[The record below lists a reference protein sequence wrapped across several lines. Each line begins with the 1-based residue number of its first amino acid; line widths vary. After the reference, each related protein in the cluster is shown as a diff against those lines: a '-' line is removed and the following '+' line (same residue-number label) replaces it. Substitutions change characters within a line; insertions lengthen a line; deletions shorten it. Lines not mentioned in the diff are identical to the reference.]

1 MQQLDKKQALGFVN
15 FDSGVGSNN
24 EVEIRIPF
32 DKLKELSRGKY
43 VIIPEDNDGNYYLA
57 RITRGPF
64 FTPDAVSRDSAFA
77 RASIVQAGNIAFL
90 PDYHGIGYCE
100 LIGLFHYNSSHL
112 SGVQTRPHPKSPVF
126 NLPSDKI
133 QELLKLKGNMY
144 MGQLSGYEG
153 IRVYLEASDIK
164 TAKLVL
170 PRNVGIFGTVGSGKT
185 NSAQVLIEE
194 ASAAGWAVVV
204 LDVEGEYISMDKPN
218 SEIEINPGLKKK
230 FEQYKV
236 KPEGLKSFQ
245 VYHPANTES
254 KRNDS
259 LEFSIPFGSLTP
271 YELSAIM
278 GMNET
283 QADNFTTLW
292 DKQVADIAVK
302 STKPKNPKNQWK
314 AIDENK
320 FDEEPEYPDLTIQ
333 SLLDKLNEELKEQKG
348 SSKSSFLVVKRL
360 LNRLRRFGIFDSTD
374 DLIDTT
380 DLLKPGKV
388 SVLDLSNSYTVQV
401 NNIVIAYLLR
411 KIFDNKIHNP
421 ALPQTIIFIEEAHT
435 FISKENASKMEAL
448 LDRLREVTRRGRKRW
463 LGLCFISQQPS
474 HLPEEIFELCNT
486 KIIHQTTGNRN
497 LNALKISGGNVNEAI
512 WDDVPTL
519 GQGRSIIISPQF
531 QHPIM
536 TNMRICKTNREHTD

>member
-1 MQQLDKKQALGFVN
+1 MFQNIFL
-15 FDSGVGSNN
+15 SPIS
-24 EVEIRIPF
+24 IPI
-32 DKLKELSRGKY
+32 Y
-43 VIIPEDNDGNYYLA
+43 
-57 RITRGPF
+57 
-64 FTPDAVSRDSAFA
+64 TPNAVSRDSAFA
-77 RASIVQAGNIAFL
+77 RASIVQAGDIAFI
-90 PDYHGIGYCE
+90 PDYHGICYCE
-100 LIGLFHYNSSHL
+100 LIGLFHYDSSHL
-112 SGVQTRPHPKSPVF
+112 SGVQTRPYPKSPVY
-126 NLPSDKI
+126 NLPPEKI
-133 QELLKLKGNMY
+133 QDLLKLNGNMY
-144 MGQLSGYEG
+144 LGQLSGYEG
-153 IRVYLEASDIK
+153 IRVYLDANSK
-164 TAKLVL
+164 VVL

-185 NSAQVLIEE
+185 NSSQVLIEE
-194 ASAAGWAVVV
+194 ASAAGWAVIV

-218 SEIEINPGLKKK
+218 SEIEQNAGLKKK
-230 FEQYKV
+230 AAQYQITPK
-236 KPEGLKSFQ
+236 GLSKFQ
-245 VYHPANTES
+245 VCHAAGTES
-254 KRNDS
+254 KREDS
-259 LEFSIPFGSLTP
+259 LEFSIPFGSLSP

-283 QADNFTTLW
+283 QEDRFIDLW
-292 DKQVADIAVK
+292 DRQVASITSK

-314 AIDENK
+314 AIAENQ
-320 FDEEPEYPDLTIQ
+320 FQEEPEYPDLTIRAM
-333 SLLDKLNEELKEQKG
+333 LAGLEAEVREQKG
-348 SSKSSFLVVKRL
+348 SSKASWLVVKRL

-374 DLIDTT
+374 DLLDTS

-411 KIFDNKIHNP
+411 KVFDQKIKNP
-421 ALPQTIIFIEEAHT
+421 DLPPTIIFIEEAHT
-435 FISKENASKMEAL
+435 FVSKENASKMEAL

-486 KIIHQTTGNRN
+486 KVIHQTTGNRN

-512 WDDVPTL
+512 WDDVPVL

>member
-1 MQQLDKKQALGFVN
+1 MELDKKQALGFVN

-24 EVEIRIPF
+24 EVEIRVPF
-32 DKLKELSRGKY
+32 DRLKELSRGKY
-43 VIIPEDNDGNYYLA
+43 VIIPHDKSGNYYLA
-57 RITRGPF
+57 RLTRGPF

-77 RASIVQAGNIAFL
+77 RASIVQAGDIAFM

-144 MGQLSGYEG
+144 LGQLSGYEG
-153 IRVYLEASDIK
+153 IRVYLDANSK
-164 TAKLVL
+164 VVL
-170 PRNVGIFGTVGSGKT
+170 PRNIGIFGTVGSGKT
-185 NSAQVLIEE
+185 NSSQVLIEE
-194 ASAAGWAVVV
+194 AVAAGWAVIV

-218 SEIEINPGLKKK
+218 SEIEHNPGLKRKA
-230 FEQYKV
+230 EQYQIV
-236 KPEGLKSFQ
+236 PEGLKSFQ
-245 VYHPANTES
+245 VYNPAGTDS
-254 KRNDS
+254 RRKDS
-259 LEFSIPFGSLTP
+259 LEFSIPFGSLSP

-283 QADNFTTLW
+283 QEDRFIDLW
-292 DKQVADIAVK
+292 DKLVADITVK
-302 STKPKNPKNQWK
+302 ATPSKPPKNQWK

-320 FDEEPEYPDLTIQ
+320 FQEEPEYPDLTIL
-333 SLLDKLNEELKEQKG
+333 SLLDKLNDEITRQTG
-348 SSKSSFLVVKRL
+348 SSKASWLLVKRL
-360 LNRLRRFGIFDSTD
+360 LNRLKRFGIFDSTE
-374 DLIDTT
+374 DTL
-380 DLLKPGKV
+380 DVSDFLKAGKL

-411 KIFDNKIHNP
+411 KIFDRKIQNP
-421 ALPQTIIFIEEAHT
+421 DLPPTIIFIEEAHT
-435 FISKENASKMEAL
+435 FVSKENASKMEAL

-519 GQGRSIIISPQF
+519 GQGRSIIISPQY

>member
-1 MQQLDKKQALGFVN
+1 MLLDKKQALGFVN

-32 DKLKELSRGKY
+32 EKLKELSRGKY
-43 VIIPEDNDGNYYLA
+43 VIIPHDNDGYYYLA

-77 RASIVQAGNIAFL
+77 RASIVQAGDIAFI

-144 MGQLSGYEG
+144 VGHLSGYEG
-153 IRVYLEASDIK
+153 IRVYLDANSK
-164 TAKLVL
+164 VVL
-170 PRNVGIFGTVGSGKT
+170 PRNIGIFGTVGSGKT
-185 NSAQVLIEE
+185 NSSQVLIEE
-194 ASAAGWAVVV
+194 AAAAGWAVVV
-204 LDVEGEYISMDKPN
+204 VDVEGEYISMDKPN
-218 SEIEINPGLKKK
+218 SEILNNPGLKKK
-230 FEQYKV
+230 AEQYQITA
-236 KPEGLKSFQ
+236 EGLKSFQ
-245 VYHPANTES
+245 VYHPANTDS
-254 KRNDS
+254 KREDS
-259 LEFSIPFGSLTP
+259 LEFSIPFGSLSP

-278 GMNET
+278 GMNDT
-283 QADNFTTLW
+283 QTDNFTTLW
-292 DKQVADIAVK
+292 DKQVADIAVN

-314 AIDENK
+314 AIEENK
-320 FDEEPEYPDLTIQ
+320 FDEEPEYPTLTIK
-333 SLLDKLNEELKEQKG
+333 SLLDKLNEELKDQKG

-360 LNRLRRFGIFDSTD
+360 LGRLKRFGIFDSTD
-374 DLIDTT
+374 DLIETT

-411 KIFDNKIHNP
+411 KLFDQKIKNP
-421 ALPQTIIFIEEAHT
+421 DLPPTMIFIEEAHT
-435 FISKENASKMEAL
+435 FVSKENASKMEAL

>member
-1 MQQLDKKQALGFVN
+1 MELIKKDALGFVN

-43 VIIPEDNDGNYYLA
+43 VIIPHDSEEYYYLA

-77 RASIVQAGNIAFL
+77 RASIIQAGDIAFI

-100 LIGLFHYNSSHL
+100 LIGLFHYKSSHL
-112 SGVQTRPHPKSPVF
+112 SGVQTRPHPKSPVY
-126 NLPSDKI
+126 NLPPDKI

-144 MGQLSGYEG
+144 LGHLSGYEG
-153 IRVYLEASDIK
+153 IRVYLD
-164 TAKLVL
+164 AKSKVVL
-170 PRNVGIFGTVGSGKT
+170 PRNIGIFGTVGSGKT
-185 NSAQVLIEE
+185 NSSQVLIEE
-194 ASAAGWAVVV
+194 AAAAGWAVVV

-218 SEIEINPGLKKK
+218 SEILNNQGLKKK
-230 FEQYKV
+230 AEQYQIT
-236 KPEGLKSFQ
+236 PEGLKSFQ

-254 KRNDS
+254 KREDS
-259 LEFSIPFGSLTP
+259 LEFSIPFGSLSP

-278 GMNET
+278 GMNDT

-292 DKQVADIAVK
+292 DKQVADIAVI
-302 STKPKNPKNQWK
+302 SSKPKNPKNQWK
-314 AIDENK
+314 AIEENN
-320 FDEEPEYPDLTIQ
+320 FDEEPEYPDLTIE
-333 SLLDKLNEELKEQKG
+333 SLLNKLHEELKEQKG

-360 LNRLRRFGIFDSTD
+360 LNRLKRFGIFDSTD

-388 SVLDLSNSYTVQV
+388 SILDLSNSYTVQV
-401 NNIVIAYLLR
+401 NNIVIAFLLR
-411 KIFDNKIHNP
+411 KLFDQKIKNP
-421 ALPQTIIFIEEAHT
+421 DLPPTMIFIEEAHT
-435 FISKENASKMEAL
+435 FVSKENASKMEAL

-497 LNALKISGGNVNEAI
+497 LNALKVSGGNVNEAI

>member
-1 MQQLDKKQALGFVN
+1 MQLDKKQALGFVN

-43 VIIPEDNDGNYYLA
+43 VIIPHDSDGYYYLA

-77 RASIVQAGNIAFL
+77 RASIVQAGDIAFI
-90 PDYHGIGYCE
+90 PDYHGISFCE

-126 NLPSDKI
+126 NLPPDKI

-144 MGQLSGYEG
+144 LGHLSGYEG
-153 IRVYLEASDIK
+153 IRVYLDANSK
-164 TAKLVL
+164 VVL
-170 PRNVGIFGTVGSGKT
+170 PRNIGIFGTVGSGKT
-185 NSAQVLIEE
+185 NSSQVLIEE
-194 ASAAGWAVVV
+194 AAAAGWAVVV

-218 SEIEINPGLKKK
+218 SEILNNPGLKKK
-230 FEQYKV
+230 AEQYQIT
-236 KPEGLKSFQ
+236 PEGLKSFQ
-245 VYHPANTES
+245 VYHPAKTDS
-254 KRNDS
+254 KRIDS
-259 LEFSIPFGSLTP
+259 LEFSIPFGSLSP

-278 GMNET
+278 GMNDT

-292 DKQVADIAVK
+292 DKQVADIAVN
-302 STKPKNPKNQWK
+302 STRSKNPKNQWK

-320 FDEEPEYPDLTIQ
+320 FDEEPEYPTLTIQ

-360 LNRLRRFGIFDSTD
+360 LGRLKRFGIFDSTD

-411 KIFDNKIHNP
+411 KLFDQKIKNP
-421 ALPQTIIFIEEAHT
+421 DLPPTMIFIEEAHT
-435 FISKENASKMEAL
+435 FVSKENAAKMEAL
-448 LDRLREVTRRGRKRW
+448 LDRLREITRRGRKRW

-486 KIIHQTTGNRN
+486 KIIHQTTGSRN

-519 GQGRSIIISPQF
+519 GQGRSIIISPQY

>member
-1 MQQLDKKQALGFVN
+1 MELDKKLALGFVN
-15 FDSGVGSNN
+15 FDSGTDSNN
-24 EVEIRIPF
+24 EVEIRVPY
-32 DKLKELSRGKY
+32 DKLIELTRGKY
-43 VIIPEDNDGNYYLA
+43 VIIPYNTEEYYYLA
-57 RITRGPF
+57 RLTRGPF
-64 FTPDAVSRDSAFA
+64 YTPDAVSRDSAFA
-77 RASIVQAGNIAFL
+77 KASIVQAGDIDFI

-112 SGVQTRPHPKSPVF
+112 SGVQTRPRPKSPVF
-126 NLPSDKI
+126 NLPHEKI

-144 MGQLSGYEG
+144 LGQLSGYEG
-153 IRVYLEASDIK
+153 IRVYLDANSK
-164 TAKLVL
+164 VVL
-170 PRNVGIFGTVGSGKT
+170 PRNIGIFGTVGSGKT

-194 ASAAGWAVVV
+194 AAAAGWAVVV

-218 SEIEINPGLKKK
+218 SEIEHKPGLKKK
-230 FEQYKV
+230 AEQYQIT
-236 KPEGLKSFQ
+236 PEGLKTFQ
-245 VYHPANTES
+245 VYHPAGTDS
-254 KRNDS
+254 KRKDS
-259 LEFSIPFGSLTP
+259 LEFSIPFGSLSP

-283 QADNFTTLW
+283 QEDRFIDLW
-292 DKQVADIAVK
+292 DRQVADITTRAV
-302 STKPKNPKNQWK
+302 KPKNPKNQWK
-314 AIDENK
+314 AIDENN
-320 FDEEPEYPDLTIQ
+320 FQEEPEYPDLTIQ
-333 SLLDKLNEELKEQKG
+333 SLLEKLNSEISQQKG
-348 SSKSSFLVVKRL
+348 SSKASWLVVKRL

-374 DLIDTT
+374 DLLDVG
-380 DLLKPGKV
+380 DFLKAGKV

-411 KIFDNKIHNP
+411 KIFESKISNP
-421 ALPQTIIFIEEAHT
+421 DLPPTIIFIEEAHT
-435 FISKENASKMEAL
+435 FVSKENASKMEAL

-536 TNMRICKTNREHTD
+536 TNMRICKTNREHTE

>member
-1 MQQLDKKQALGFVN
+1 MELDKKDALGFVN

-32 DKLKELSRGKY
+32 DKLNELSRGKY
-43 VIIPEDNDGNYYLA
+43 VIIPHDDNGYYYLA

-77 RASIVQAGNIAFL
+77 RASIVQAGVIAFI

-126 NLPSDKI
+126 NLPPGKI

-144 MGQLSGYEG
+144 LGHLSGYEG
-153 IRVYLEASDIK
+153 IRVYLDANSK
-164 TAKLVL
+164 VVL
-170 PRNVGIFGTVGSGKT
+170 PRNIGIFGTVGSGKT
-185 NSAQVLIEE
+185 NSSQVLIEE
-194 ASAAGWAVVV
+194 AAAAGWAVVV
-204 LDVEGEYISMDKPN
+204 LDVEGEYISMDKSN
-218 SEIEINPGLKKK
+218 SEIFNNPGLKKK
-230 FEQYKV
+230 ADQYQIT
-236 KPEGLKSFQ
+236 PEGLKNFQ
-245 VYHPANTES
+245 VYHPANTDS
-254 KRNDS
+254 KREDS
-259 LEFSIPFGSLTP
+259 LEFSIPFGSLSP

-278 GMNET
+278 GMNDT

-292 DKQVADIAVK
+292 DKQVADIFMK

-320 FDEEPEYPDLTIQ
+320 FEEEPEYPDLTIE
-333 SLLDKLNEELKEQKG
+333 SLLNKLHEELKEQKG
-348 SSKSSFLVVKRL
+348 ASKSSFLVVKRL

-374 DLIDTT
+374 DLINTA
-380 DLLKPGKV
+380 DLLKSGKV

-411 KIFDNKIHNP
+411 KLFDQKIKNP
-421 ALPQTIIFIEEAHT
+421 DLPPTMIFIEEAHT
-435 FISKENASKMEAL
+435 FVSKENASKMEAL